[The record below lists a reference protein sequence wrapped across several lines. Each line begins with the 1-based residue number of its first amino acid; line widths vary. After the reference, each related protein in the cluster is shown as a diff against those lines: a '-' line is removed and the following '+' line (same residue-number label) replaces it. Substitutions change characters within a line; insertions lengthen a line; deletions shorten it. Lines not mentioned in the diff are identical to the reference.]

1 MDLVGAIV
9 GAAVHEGRPLIIMH
23 GLPFEHDTKLH
34 VVPPDTHEYGQ
45 GGLKHVVRRHC
56 CPTLQLDSVE
66 QSATVGGGGGGAAVG
81 ATQLA
86 HGPGRGSC
94 AQ

>member
-1 MDLVGAIV
+1 
-9 GAAVHEGRPLIIMH
+9 VHEGCPLIIMH

-66 QSATVGGGGGGAAVG
+66 QSATVGGGVGDVGGGGGAAVG

-86 HGPGRGSC
+86 QAIC
-94 AQ
+94 VILE